1 MYEDI
6 YYNIINGL
14 EEREMTESSRKKKKK
29 KLKSHQLW

>member
-6 YYNIINGL
+6 YYNIIYGL
-14 EEREMTESSRKKKKK
+14 EEREMTESTRKKKK